1 MTTENQKHG
10 VLEKCWSLKSALLLI
25 LIVALFMIAAGLN
38 VANYFSPSP
47 FSGDKQEVLRLQS
60 ALQNVKENPKDA
72 QALVKL
78 GYAHFTMEN
87 YKDAI
92 VCYKKA
98 FDLEPQSPLIRYH
111 LALGFLATE
120 QYKNSIDLLK
130 PLAEEGVLNFDAH
143 FSLGKAYYRIGDYE
157 EAVQTLKKATV
168 ISPAAADAY
177 YLLGLSYER
186 LGEEEHALKNL
197 NRALEMVPDYL
208 EVEQA
213 IHRIS
218 SKQ

>member
-1 MTTENQKHG
+1 MTAGSQKRDI
-10 VLEKCWSLKSALLLI
+10 LEKSLSLKNALLLI
-25 LIVALFMIAAGLN
+25 LIIALLIIAAGLN
-38 VANYFSPSP
+38 VLYFFPPNKPSA
-47 FSGDKQEVLRLQS
+47 DLENIELQS
-60 ALQNVKENPKDA
+60 AQKNASENPNDA
-72 QALVKL
+72 EALVRL
-78 GYAHFTMEN
+78 GYVHFTMEN

-92 VCYKKA
+92 VWYKKA

-120 QYKNSIDLLK
+120 QYKNSIELLK

-143 FSLGKAYYRIGDYE
+143 FTLGKAYYRIRNYE
-157 EAVQTLKKATV
+157 EAVLSLKKATV
-168 ISPAAADAY
+168 ISPAAADAH
-177 YLLGLSYER
+177 YLLGLSYES
-186 LGEEEHALKNL
+186 LEEEEQALKSYS
-197 NRALEMVPDYL
+197 RALEMVPDYH